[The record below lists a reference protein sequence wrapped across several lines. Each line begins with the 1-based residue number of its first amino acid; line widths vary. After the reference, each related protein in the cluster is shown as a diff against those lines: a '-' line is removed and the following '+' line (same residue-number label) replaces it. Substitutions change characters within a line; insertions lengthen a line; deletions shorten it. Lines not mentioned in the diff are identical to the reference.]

1 MIDGLNRR
9 EGEIDPG
16 VAQYLEL
23 RGDLLWYRNNTGG
36 FRPVSGGF
44 VKFGKKGSGD
54 YIGCQAR
61 KMIDGTIWGR
71 FVSIELKRTK
81 GGKVSDAQREFRE
94 DVIAHGGI
102 AVVARSIDEVR
113 TALGEPNVRIPRRPS
128 GRVYPR

>member
-9 EGEIDPG
+9 EGEIAPG
-16 VAQYLEL
+16 VEQYLTL
-23 RGDLLWYRNNTGG
+23 RGDLYWFRNNVGG
-36 FRPVSGGF
+36 FAPMSGGF
-44 VKFGKKGSGD
+44 IKFGRKGSGD
-54 YIGCQAR
+54 YLGCQAIR
-61 KMIDGTIWGR
+61 MTDGSIWGR

-113 TALGEPNVRIPRRPS
+113 AALGEPNVRISRRPS
-128 GRVYPR
+128 RRVYPK